1 MAAWFPNRLTTRYSH
16 RSKKDSTFG
25 DTRYSKSTRIR
36 NVRAGRKSSS
46 STNWLMALS
55 DRLSPRLLSSMR
67 LFRPIAIWSQ
77 TNTLERSSSTS
88 KGCGNALLLVVSSF
102 IWLAPSLR
110 GQFVYVANGGGSNNV
125 SAYKIDLNGS
135 LTAIPGSPFAA
146 RNLPS
151 CVGVDPNGKFA
162 YVVNESSG
170 DVSGYKIASGG
181 ALIAIPG
188 SPFSVGSD
196 PHQIAIDPAGKFAY
210 VVNAA
215 DNNVSAYRIRPDC
228 SLTPIHGSPFIAGR
242 FPRSLVVD
250 PAAKLIYVANE
261 VGNNVSVYRLNLDG
275 CLQPIPRSPFSAGI
289 GPFAVAVGPP
299 ARAYSV
305 AKGGARQISAY
316 RIVSGRAAYPISG
329 SPFPPA
335 ATRGLVAC

>member
-1 MAAWFPNRLTTRYSH
+1 MPNRLPTRYSQ
-16 RSKKDSTFG
+16 RSKKDSAFG

-36 NVRAGRKSSS
+36 YVRVGRKSSS

-55 DRLSPRLLSSMR
+55 DRLLPRLSSSMR
-67 LFRPIAIWSQ
+67 LFRRIGIWSQ

-88 KGCGNALLLVVSSF
+88 KGCGNALLLVMSSF

-125 SAYKIDLNGS
+125 SAYKIGLNGS
-135 LTAIPGSPFAA
+135 LSVIPGSPFAA

-151 CVGVDPNGKFA
+151 SVGVDPNGKFA

-188 SPFSVGSD
+188 SPFSFGSE
-196 PHQIAIDPAGKFAY
+196 PHQIAIDPVGKFAY

-215 DNNVSAYRIRPDC
+215 DNNVSGYRISQDG
-228 SLTPIHGSPFIAGR
+228 SLTPIHGSPFSAGS

-250 PAAKLIYVANE
+250 PTAKFIYVANE
-261 VGNNVSVYRLNLDG
+261 VGNNVSVYRLNFDCG
-275 CLQPIPRSPFSAGI
+275 LQPIPGSPFSAGI
-289 GPFAVAVGPP
+289 GPFAVAAGPP
-299 ARAYSV
+299 TRFGFLLNEGS
-305 AKGGARQISAY
+305 GQIFAHRHRFAACLSA
-316 RIVSGRAAYPISG
+316 IS
-329 SPFPPA
+329 
-335 ATRGLVAC
+335 